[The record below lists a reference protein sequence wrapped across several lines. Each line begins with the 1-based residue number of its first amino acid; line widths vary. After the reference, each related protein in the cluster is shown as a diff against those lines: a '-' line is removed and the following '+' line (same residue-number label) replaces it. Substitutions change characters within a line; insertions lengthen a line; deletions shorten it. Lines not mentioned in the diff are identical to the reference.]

1 MFARQSFGFV
11 PRAGKEKLASIAA
24 TSPDT
29 ERNTI
34 ITVAGNWNSGKRW
47 TFPRR
52 NNISFRR
59 CNSLRPTGAVALSWF
74 SWREVRKK
82 GIKIRG
88 EREGKREGEREREV

>member
-47 TFPRR
+47 TFPR
-52 NNISFRR
+52 
-59 CNSLRPTGAVALSWF
+59 
-74 SWREVRKK
+74 
-82 GIKIRG
+82 
-88 EREGKREGEREREV
+88 

>member
-11 PRAGKEKLASIAA
+11 PRPGKEKLASISA

-47 TFPRR
+47 TFPR
-52 NNISFRR
+52 
-59 CNSLRPTGAVALSWF
+59 
-74 SWREVRKK
+74 
-82 GIKIRG
+82 
-88 EREGKREGEREREV
+88 